1 MTIVNMFDAAKE
13 GDFEAFQRLYNSNVN
28 EVNTHTGLNL
38 IQTALVTDKN
48 AEERIKIIEFLLREG
63 ADVYYKDEDEQKNA
77 LHILL
82 VSFYRGDVI
91 FLERAVK
98 LLIDAGAE
106 VNATDRYGAIPL
118 KYAITICKMK
128 TEELESVYTC
138 LVEAGSDYTL
148 KDGFDKS
155 CLDYAKEYAWRN
167 GFVEIAEACKRGKGN
182 LQGILYQKL
191 RKMVVSS
198 YLR

>member
-13 GDFEAFQRLYNSNVN
+13 GDFEAFQRLYNGNVN

-48 AEERIKIIEFLLREG
+48 AEERIKVIEFLLREG
-63 ADVYYKDEDEQKNA
+63 ADANYKDKDEQKNA

-98 LLIDAGAE
+98 LLIDAGVE

-167 GFVEIAEACKRGKGN
+167 GFVEIAEACKNNTDSKNRKVVK
-182 LQGILYQKL
+182 KL
-191 RKMVVSS
+191 RNIFK
-198 YLR
+198 R